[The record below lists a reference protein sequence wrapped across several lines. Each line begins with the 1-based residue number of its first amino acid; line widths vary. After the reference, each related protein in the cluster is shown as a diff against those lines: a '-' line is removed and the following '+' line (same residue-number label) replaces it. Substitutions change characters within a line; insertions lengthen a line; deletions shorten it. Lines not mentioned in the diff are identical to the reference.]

1 MPTSI
6 VVNIKIFS
14 FSVII
19 FMLEIECAVQKKVL
33 LVSLTLDQKKL
44 INLSLTVNKRNEI
57 NQCVC
62 FLILNMTRFF
72 FFTIT
77 YFLINIL
84 F

>member
-1 MPTSI
+1 
-6 VVNIKIFS
+6 
-14 FSVII
+14 
-19 FMLEIECAVQKKVL
+19 MLEIECAVQKKVL

-72 FFTIT
+72 FF
-77 YFLINIL
+77 YYYL
-84 F
+84 FSY